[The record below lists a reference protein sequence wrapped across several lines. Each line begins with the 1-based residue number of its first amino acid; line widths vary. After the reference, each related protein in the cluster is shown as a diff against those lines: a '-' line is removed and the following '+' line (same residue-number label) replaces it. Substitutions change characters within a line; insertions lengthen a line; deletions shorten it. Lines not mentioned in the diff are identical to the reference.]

1 MKGFFKFLT
10 VLLVILGLAWYLIL
24 PSKPVTSQERFGA
37 WQEKTNFVTLI
48 QQAVSNLTF
57 TGDGLTSQMVVANND
72 LKSILNE
79 NLSDQQKQDL
89 ADSAIQFEQSNLQ
102 VRYPLEL
109 FGPVTSQLELN
120 LDLVIKEGQLEA
132 VIQSAKL
139 GKIPLPKALLRMV
152 LDQGTLP
159 QDFRRDD
166 LTLPITLPAE
176 GYALES
182 IEIHNGQAIV
192 YLKLNR
198 ERLLAMLESQIK
210 P

>member
-1 MKGFFKFLT
+1 
-10 VLLVILGLAWYLIL
+10 
-24 PSKPVTSQERFGA
+24 
-37 WQEKTNFVTLI
+37 
-48 QQAVSNLTF
+48 
-57 TGDGLTSQMVVANND
+57 
-72 LKSILNE
+72 
-79 NLSDQQKQDL
+79 
-89 ADSAIQFEQSNLQ
+89 
-102 VRYPLEL
+102 
-109 FGPVTSQLELN
+109 
-120 LDLVIKEGQLEA
+120 
-132 VIQSAKL
+132 
-139 GKIPLPKALLRMV
+139 MV